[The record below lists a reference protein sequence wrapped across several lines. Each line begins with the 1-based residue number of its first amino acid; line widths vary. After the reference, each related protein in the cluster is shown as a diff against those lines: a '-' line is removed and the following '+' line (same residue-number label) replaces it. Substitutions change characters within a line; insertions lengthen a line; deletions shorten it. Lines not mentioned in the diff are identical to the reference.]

1 MSGERA
7 APRRGGLKREE
18 IVEIVHIVLEEAGS
32 AGLAPD
38 EITWVRA
45 RILAETNR
53 AELFRKL
60 RDELAKKGIVALAV
74 LIILAIFYGW
84 SMAWQKVTT
93 P

>member
-1 MSGERA
+1 MTAERPP
-7 APRRGGLKREE
+7 PRRAGLKREE
-18 IVEIVHIVLEEAGS
+18 IREIVHIVLEEHGS
-32 AGLAPD
+32 AGLTTD
-38 EITWVRA
+38 EISWVRA

-53 AELFRKL
+53 AELFQKL

-74 LIILAIFYGW
+74 LVILAIFYGW